1 MANTLLT
8 ISMITRE
15 ALRVLENNLT
25 FTKQVNRQ
33 YDSRF
38 GVEGAQIGTVLN
50 VRKPPRYVGR
60 TGTAIS
66 IEDATETQVAVTLD
80 TQFGVDIT
88 FTSEDLA
95 LKISDFSKRFI
106 TPAVATIANKIDAS
120 GLALYTSVYNSV
132 GAPGTPGPTTLLDY
146 LNAGV
151 ALDNDACPMDGQ
163 RSVCITPS
171 QQALIVNALKGLFQQ
186 SSAIASQYRRG
197 QMGTAVGFEWYMDQ
211 NCNTHT
217 TGTFTTGSTPLVKG
231 AAQTGASLITDG
243 WANSTAVILKG
254 DVFTIADVN
263 HVNPQSLASTGTA
276 QQFVATA
283 NGTSDGSGNLTVSIS
298 PSITTGTGFQ
308 TVDASP
314 ADNAVITMVGAEA
327 KQSPQGLAFHKDAFT
342 LAMADLPL
350 PQGTDMAARVSDDQ
364 LGMSIRLIRD
374 YDITTDKFPCRLDVL
389 YGWAALRPELAC
401 RLQG

>member
-1 MANTLLT
+1 
-8 ISMITRE
+8 
-15 ALRVLENNLT
+15 
-25 FTKQVNRQ
+25 
-33 YDSRF
+33 
-38 GVEGAQIGTVLN
+38 
-50 VRKPPRYVGR
+50 
-60 TGTAIS
+60 
-66 IEDATETQVAVTLD
+66 
-80 TQFGVDIT
+80 
-88 FTSEDLA
+88 

-132 GAPGTPGPTTLLDY
+132 GVPGTPGPTTLLDY

-171 QQALIVNALKGLFQQ
+171 QQAVIVNALKGLFQQ

-231 AAQTGASLITDG
+231 AAQTGSSLITDG
-243 WANSTAVILKG
+243 WAASTAVILKG
-254 DVFTIADVN
+254 DVFTIANVN
-263 HVNPQSLASTGTA
+263 HVNPQSLASTA
-276 QQFVATA
+276 SVQQFVATA

-298 PSITTGTGFQ
+298 PSITTGTGFK
-308 TVDASP
+308 TVDGSP
-314 ADNAVITMVGAEA
+314 ADNAAITMVGVETT
-327 KQSPQGLAFHKDAFT
+327 QSPQGLAFHRDAFT

-389 YGWAALRPELAC
+389 FGWAALRPELAC
-401 RLQG
+401 RVQG

>member
-33 YDSRF
+33 YDDRF

-66 IEDATETQVAVTLD
+66 IEDATETQVSVTLD

-106 TPAVATIANKIDAS
+106 SPAVATIANKIDNA
-120 GLALYTSVYNSV
+120 GMALYTSVYNSV
-132 GAPGTPGPTTLLDY
+132 GVPGTPGPTTLLAY
-146 LNAGV
+146 LNAGGAV
-151 ALDNDACPMDGQ
+151 DNDSAPMDGQ
-163 RSVCITPS
+163 RSICITPS
-171 QQALIVNALKGLFQQ
+171 QQAQIVNALKGLFQQ
-186 SSAIASQYRRG
+186 SSAISSQYARG
-197 QMGTAVGFEWYMDQ
+197 QMGTAVGFDWYMDQ

-243 WANSTAVILKG
+243 WAASTAVILKG

-263 HVNPQSLASTGTA
+263 HVNPQSLASTASA

-314 ADNAVITMVGAEA
+314 ADNAAITMVGTEA

-389 YGWAALRPELAC
+389 FGWAALRPELAC
-401 RLQG
+401 RIQG

>member
-33 YDSRF
+33 YDNRF

-66 IEDATETQVAVTLD
+66 IEDATETQVSVTLD

-106 TPAVATIANKIDAS
+106 SPAVATIANKIDNA
-120 GLALYTSVYNSV
+120 GMALYTSVYNSV
-132 GAPGTPGPTTLLDY
+132 GVPGTPGPTTLLAY

-151 ALDNDACPMDGQ
+151 ALDDNSAPMDGA
-163 RSVCITPS
+163 RSICITPS
-171 QQALIVNALKGLFQQ
+171 QQAQIVNALKGLFQQ
-186 SSAIASQYRRG
+186 SSAISSQYARG
-197 QMGTAVGFEWYMDQ
+197 QMGTAVGFDWYMDQ

-231 AAQTGASLITDG
+231 AAQTGSSLITDG

-283 NGTSDGSGNLTVSIS
+283 DGTSDGSGNLTLSIS

-308 TVDASP
+308 TVDGSP
-314 ADNAVITMVGAEA
+314 ADNAAITMVGAEA
-327 KQSPQGLAFHKDAFT
+327 KQSPQGLAFHRDAFT

-389 YGWAALRPELAC
+389 FGWAALRPELAC
-401 RLQG
+401 RIQG

>member
-33 YDSRF
+33 YDDRF

-66 IEDATETQVAVTLD
+66 IEDATETQVSVTLD

-106 TPAVATIANKIDAS
+106 SPAVATIANKIDNA
-120 GLALYTSVYNSV
+120 GMALYTSVYNSV
-132 GAPGTPGPTTLLDY
+132 GVPGTPGPTTLLAY

-151 ALDNDACPMDGQ
+151 ALDNDSAPMDGQ
-163 RSVCITPS
+163 RSICITPS
-171 QQALIVNALKGLFQQ
+171 QQAQIVNALKGLFQQ
-186 SSAIASQYRRG
+186 SSAISSQYARG
-197 QMGTAVGFEWYMDQ
+197 QMGTAVGFDWYMDQ

-243 WANSTAVILKG
+243 WAASTAGILKG

-263 HVNPQSLASTGTA
+263 HVNPQSLASTASA

-314 ADNAVITMVGAEA
+314 ADNAAITMVGTEA

-389 YGWAALRPELAC
+389 FGWAALRPELAC
-401 RLQG
+401 RIQG

>member
-33 YDSRF
+33 YDDRF
-38 GVEGAQIGTVLN
+38 GVEGAKIGTVLN

-60 TGTAIS
+60 TGSTLS
-66 IEDATETQVAVTLD
+66 VEDATETQVAVTLD
-80 TQFGVDIT
+80 TQFGVDIN

-106 TPAVATIANKIDAS
+106 TPAVATIANKIDYS
-120 GLALYTSVYNSV
+120 GMALYTSVYNSV
-132 GAPGTPGPTTLLDY
+132 GVSGTPGPSTLLDY

-151 ALDNDACPMDGQ
+151 ALDNEACPMDGA
-163 RSVCITPS
+163 RSICITPL
-171 QQALIVNALKGLFQQ
+171 QQAKIVDALKGLFQQ

-197 QMGTAVGFEWYMDQ
+197 QMGTAVGFDWYMDQ

-231 AAQTGASLITDG
+231 ASQTGASLITDG
-243 WANSTAVILKG
+243 WANSTAVIKKG

-263 HVNPQSLASTGTA
+263 HVNPQSLVSTASV

-283 NGTSDGSGNLTVSIS
+283 NGTSDGSGELTISIS
-298 PSITTGTGFQ
+298 PSITTGTGFK
-308 TVDASP
+308 TVDGSP
-314 ADNAVITMVGAEA
+314 ADNAAITMVGAEA
-327 KQSPQGLAFHKDAFT
+327 SQSPQGLAFHKDAFT

-374 YDITTDKFPCRLDVL
+374 YDITNDKFPCRLDVL
-389 YGWAALRPELAC
+389 FGWAALRPELAC
-401 RLQG
+401 RIQG

>member
-132 GAPGTPGPTTLLDY
+132 GVPGTPGPTTLLDY

-171 QQALIVNALKGLFQQ
+171 QQAQIVNALKGLFQQ

-197 QMGTAVGFEWYMDQ
+197 QMGEAVGFQWYMDQ

-231 AAQTGASLITDG
+231 ASQTGASLITDG
-243 WANSTAVILKG
+243 WANSTAVIKKG

-263 HVNPQSLASTGTA
+263 HVNPQSLTSVATA

-283 NGTSDGSGNLTVSIS
+283 DGTSDGSGNLTISIS

-314 ADNAVITMVGAEA
+314 GDNAAITMVGAEA

-389 YGWAALRPELAC
+389 FGWAALRPELAC